1 MKFFILLFLV
11 INNGKIIRDEKLLPK
26 FMTDEEILK
35 SFEIG
40 KYLQKGPPPS
50 YPVRT
55 HAEYERVQC
64 VFFRWPYS
72 SSWNYI
78 WREMIREVSEV
89 TKAYIITAYPS
100 DTTSI
105 KNYLLQ
111 GGVNIDSVRF
121 FIVSTNSVWIRDY
134 GPWSI
139 YVENGSL
146 SIIDFIYNRPRPQ
159 DDSFPS
165 KLGQAWNLPVYLPDL
180 VHPGGNFMVDGNGV
194 GFSTEL
200 IYQENNLTPS
210 QIAQIMKDYLGLEKF
225 VVVPRI
231 LYEYTGHIDIFAK
244 ILNDTLVMVGKYD
257 NPNDP
262 NYARLNQIADSI
274 SHVQNLDGKYF
285 KVVRIIMPESFSPSH
300 TTGAT
305 YLNSLFVNGKIL
317 VPIYGLPQDPEA
329 LQVYQQALPDYEVIG
344 INCSA
349 MVGSGGAIHCVTMG
363 FAPKDFLPPEVIHNP
378 LQDTSI
384 SYWPLTVFAEVFD
397 NLKVYRVYLIY
408 NINHQDSTMLR
419 MLKVENTDSFYREF
433 EGNVNVGDS
442 IFYRIL
448 AIDGAFNKTYLPQ
461 NGYFAFKIK
470 PETQVSEK
478 MKDNRVKV
486 YFSNK
491 TLFISSNNEEDLNLY
506 LYDIS
511 GRKLISFKIL
521 IEKGIK
527 KINLSNLKNGT
538 YFLKLKSKNYDGKFK
553 FLNLKGG
560 NK

>member
-1 MKFFILLFLV
+1 MKFLILLFLM
-11 INNGKIIRDEKLLPK
+11 NSEGKIIRDEKILPK
-26 FMTDEEILK
+26 FLTEEEKLK
-35 SFEIG
+35 THEIG
-40 KYLQKGPPPS
+40 TYLLKGPPPS
-50 YPVRT
+50 FPVRT
-55 HAEYERVQC
+55 SAEYERVQC

-72 SSWNYI
+72 SSWNSI
-78 WREMIREVSEV
+78 WREMIREVCEV

-105 KNYLLQ
+105 KNYLQ
-111 GGVNIDSVRF
+111 AGGVNIDSVRF
-121 FIVSTNSVWIRDY
+121 LITTTNSVWIRDY

-165 KLGQAWNLPVYLPDL
+165 KLGQMWNIPVYLPNL
-180 VHPGGNFMVDGNGV
+180 VHAGGNFMVDGNGV
-194 GFSTEL
+194 GFATEL

-210 QIAQIMKDYLGLEKF
+210 QIAQIMKDYCGIEKF

-231 LYEYTGHIDIFAK
+231 FYEYTGHIDIFAK

-285 KVVRIIMPESFSPSH
+285 KVIRIIMPESFTPSH

-344 INCSA
+344 INCA
-349 MVGSGGAIHCVTMG
+349 NMVGSGGAIHCVTMG
-363 FAPKDFLPPEVIHNP
+363 FSPKDLEPPQIIHTP
-378 LQDTSI
+378 LNDTSI
-384 SYWPLTVFAEVFD
+384 SYWPLTCYAEVFD

-408 NINHQDSTMLR
+408 NINHLDSNMVR
-419 MLKVENTDSFYREF
+419 MFKMEETDTFYAEF
-433 EGNVNVGDS
+433 QGNVNVGDS

-448 AIDGAFNKTYLPQ
+448 AIDGAFNKKYLPL

-470 PETQVSEK
+470 EETKISERK
-478 MKDNRVKV
+478 KEIPFKI
-486 YFSNK
+486 YFEGKNLIILS
-491 TLFISSNNEEDLNLY
+491 NEENLIFEI
-506 LYDIS
+506 YDIS
-511 GRKLISFKIL
+511 GRKTEKIL
-521 IEKGIK
+521 IGKGIK
-527 KINLSNLKNGT
+527 KINFKNLKYGT
-538 YFLKLKSKNYDGKFK
+538 YFINLKSKNYNERFK
-553 FLNLKGG
+553 ILNLKGV
-560 NK
+560 KK